1 MAGTA
6 RANGASAAEYS
17 GGWALGNYRVYEV
30 AEELGVDSKQLIQ
43 MLHQMDV
50 RVRSHMSTVT
60 EVQIARLRARL
71 ERERRGAAEET
82 EGAQTTTRR
91 RRRRRAAP
99 EPVEAEVVEAEADS
113 SLEEAA
119 AEEAPETGDEEIV
132 APAARREDVEDA
144 EADVVEAQE
153 ESPVD
158 AESPAEEETPV
169 EAEPDEVEQVKE
181 TETGVEQGV
190 TELVAEVDSDAGG
203 DDDEEMAA
211 ASVGEDVEEIAP
223 AAEIEESK
231 PAKRSVKPKP
241 VRRGMPETAPK
252 APAASAAPG
261 GTVRIQ
267 AEGYTTDGRRKSKR
281 DRKRSRRVD
290 RDAVQENV
298 KKTLATME
306 GGTSRRRRRDS
317 GPSQKEVEREQREQE
332 IEREKTTVRVNEFL
346 TVAELADLID
356 VTAQAIITS
365 AFKNLGLMVTI
376 NQRLDFD
383 QIELIC
389 DEFGFTAAREE
400 AYEADLPELQEE
412 AEDESEQV
420 ERAPVVTVMG
430 HVDHGKTSLLDLI
443 RRTNVIAGESGG
455 ITQHIGAYH
464 VVLDDGRAISF
475 LDTPGHEAFTA
486 MRARGAEI
494 TDLVVL
500 VVAADDAVMP
510 QTIEAISHARNA
522 GVPLIVAINKV
533 DLPAANIPKVKQ
545 DLLGQNVVLEEFGG
559 DVLVSE
565 VSAKTG
571 QGVEDLLEKV
581 LLQSE
586 LLDLKAKPT
595 GDARGTVV
603 EAELDKGMGP
613 VATVLVESGELNVG
627 DDFICGMFGGRV
639 RALLDERGNPVEQAG
654 PSIPVR
660 VLGIEGVPQA
670 GDKLVEMDAARVR
683 EVVQRRQQLEREKD
697 IRRRQRG
704 TKLED
709 IFEAVREG
717 GQATLNLIIKGDTD
731 GSVQALADSLERL
744 GTSEVAVEVI
754 HRGVGAINESDV
766 LLATTTAALII
777 GFHVRPDVKARLT
790 AERDDVEIRL
800 YSVIYEAV
808 EEVKLALEGLLAP
821 EQKEV
826 IVGTAEVRE
835 TFRVPKIGTVAGCFV
850 SDGEIHR
857 NLPVR
862 LLRDYVQ
869 IYSGR
874 IGSLKRF
881 KDDVREVRE
890 GYECGIGI
898 EGFNDVKIGDVIEC
912 YRVEEVARSL
922 AQSAAGN

>member
-1 MAGTA
+1 M
-6 RANGASAAEYS
+6 
-17 GGWALGNYRVYEV
+17 GNYRVYEV

-71 ERERRGAAEET
+71 ERERRGAAEEA
-82 EGAQTTTRR
+82 EDGQTTTRR
-91 RRRRRAAP
+91 RRRRRVAP
-99 EPVEAEVVEAEADS
+99 EPVEAEAVEVEEVEMPEDVGEEVTPESGDETELSPADV
-113 SLEEAA
+113 
-119 AEEAPETGDEEIV
+119 AEETEVEEEVAQPEVTV
-132 APAARREDVEDA
+132 AE
-144 EADVVEAQE
+144 QE
-153 ESPVD
+153 EGPV
-158 AESPAEEETPV
+158 
-169 EAEPDEVEQVKE
+169 DEVEQVEPEPEVEEEEVAETVAEADSE
-181 TETGVEQGV
+181 TETVVEEEPAEVAAEEV
-190 TELVAEVDSDAGG
+190 TEA
-203 DDDEEMAA
+203 
-211 ASVGEDVEEIAP
+211 VEP
-223 AAEIEESK
+223 AAEIEAPK
-231 PAKRSVKPKP
+231 PEKRPVKPKP
-241 VRRGMPETAPK
+241 VRRGLPKAAPK

-298 KKTLATME
+298 KKTLATIE
-306 GGTSRRRRRDS
+306 GGSSRRRRRDS
-317 GPSQKEVEREQREQE
+317 GPSQQEVEREQREQE
-332 IEREKTTVRVNEFL
+332 IEKEKTTVRVNEFL

-356 VTAQAIITS
+356 VSAQAIITS

-486 MRARGAEI
+486 MRARGAEV

-533 DLPAANIPKVKQ
+533 DLPAANVQKVKQ
-545 DLLGQNVVLEEFGG
+545 DLLGQNIVLEEFGG
-559 DVLVSE
+559 DVLASE

-571 QGVEDLLEKV
+571 QGVDDLLEKV

-639 RALLDERGNPVEQAG
+639 RALLDERGNPVEKAG

-660 VLGIEGVPQA
+660 VLGMEGVPQA

-777 GFHVRPDVKARLT
+777 GFHVRPDVKARMT
-790 AERDDVEIRL
+790 AEREDVEIRL

-821 EQKEV
+821 EQREV

-835 TFRVPKIGTVAGCFV
+835 TFRVPKVGTVAGCFV

-869 IYSGR
+869 IYSGK

-912 YRVEEVARSL
+912 YKVEEVARSL

>member
-1 MAGTA
+1 MA
-6 RANGASAAEYS
+6 
-17 GGWALGNYRVYEV
+17 NYRVYEA
-30 AEELGVDSKQLIQ
+30 AEELGVDSKQLIVI
-43 MLHQMDV
+43 LHQMDV

-60 EVQIARLRARL
+60 DVQIARLRARL
-71 ERERRGAAEET
+71 ERERRGTVDEGDAESS
-82 EGAQTTTRR
+82 GTRR
-91 RRRRRAAP
+91 RRRRRVAP
-99 EPVEAEVVEAEADS
+99 QPVEAETAEGLEDTEPAEADEADS
-113 SLEEAA
+113 EPDTIFADLEDDATPEAEQA
-119 AEEAPETGDEEIV
+119 S
-132 APAARREDVEDA
+132 VEDA
-144 EADVVEAQE
+144 EAVEVAADE
-153 ESPVD
+153 VD
-158 AESPAEEETPV
+158 DTAPAVLEETEIEIEGEAEDTAGEIESVREDPA
-169 EAEPDEVEQVKE
+169 AEPDEETDKLAAEDATEIELETAIVEA
-181 TETGVEQGV
+181 T
-190 TELVAEVDSDAGG
+190 
-203 DDDEEMAA
+203 
-211 ASVGEDVEEIAP
+211 
-223 AAEIEESK
+223 AEIELEIEEEPRK
-231 PAKRSVKPKP
+231 PPVKPKP
-241 VRRGMPETAPK
+241 VRRGLPETPA

-261 GTVRIQ
+261 GTVRVQ
-267 AEGYTTDGRRKSKR
+267 AEGYTTDGRRKGKR

-290 RDAVQENV
+290 REAVQENV
-298 KKTLATME
+298 KKTLASIDSSP
-306 GGTSRRRRRDS
+306 SRRRRRDT
-317 GPSQKEVEREQREQE
+317 GPSQQEVEREIREKE
-332 IEREKTTVRVNEFL
+332 IEAEKSTVRVNEFL

-365 AFKNLGLMVTI
+365 AFKNLGLMITI

-389 DEFGFTAAREE
+389 DEFGFSAAREE

-412 AEDESEQV
+412 AEDESDFV
-420 ERAPVVTVMG
+420 HRAPVVTVMG
-430 HVDHGKTSLLDLI
+430 HVDHGKTSVLDFV

-464 VVLDDGRAISF
+464 VQLEDGRAISF

-522 GVPLIVAINKV
+522 GVPLIVAINKI
-533 DLPAANIPKVKQ
+533 DLPTANVAKVKQ
-545 DLLGQNVVLEEFGG
+545 DLLSQNVVLEEFGG
-559 DVLVSE
+559 DVLSAA

-571 QGVEDLLEKV
+571 EGLDDLLDKI
-581 LLQSE
+581 LLQAE

-613 VATVLVESGELNVG
+613 VATVLIESGELNVG
-627 DDFICGMFGGRV
+627 DDFICGLFGGRV
-639 RALLDERGNPVEQAG
+639 RALLDERGNPVDAAG
-654 PSIPVR
+654 PAIPVR

-704 TKLED
+704 TRLED
-709 IFEAVREG
+709 IFAAVREG

-731 GSVQALADSLERL
+731 GSVQALADSLERI
-744 GTSEVAVEVI
+744 GTSEVAVEVV

-777 GFHVRPDVKARLT
+777 GFHVRPDVKSRLM
-790 AERDDVEIRL
+790 AERDDVEIRT

-808 EEVKLALEGLLAP
+808 EEVRLALEGMLRP
-821 EQKEV
+821 EKREV
-826 IVGTAEVRE
+826 IVGTAEIRE
-835 TFRVPKIGTVAGCFV
+835 TFRVPKVGTVAGCYV
-850 SDGEIHR
+850 GSGEIHR

-862 LLRDYVQ
+862 LLREYVQ
-869 IYSGR
+869 IYDGK

-898 EGFNDVKIGDVIEC
+898 DGYNDLKVGDMIEC
-912 YRVEEVARSL
+912 YKVEEVARSL

>member
-1 MAGTA
+1 M
-6 RANGASAAEYS
+6 
-17 GGWALGNYRVYEV
+17 GNYRVYEV

-50 RVRSHMSTVT
+50 RVRSHMSSVT

-71 ERERRGAAEET
+71 ERDRRGAAEEAD
-82 EGAQTTTRR
+82 GAQTTTRR

-99 EPVEAEVVEAEADS
+99 EPVEAEAVEAEDEVGPEESAVEEEADS
-113 SLEEAA
+113 GEEV
-119 AEEAPETGDEEIV
+119 TV
-132 APAARREDVEDA
+132 APAAHAEEAEEAEELAA
-144 EADVVEAQE
+144 EADVDVEVEAQE
-153 ESPVD
+153 V
-158 AESPAEEETPV
+158 APV
-169 EAEPDEVEQVKE
+169 EDRSDEVEKE
-181 TETGVEQGV
+181 PAPEVDESL
-190 TELVAEVDSDAGG
+190 TELAAEVDSDTGAAG
-203 DDDEEMAA
+203 EEEVAA
-211 ASVGEDVEEIAP
+211 PEVEEVVEDVTPIV
-223 AAEIEESK
+223 EIEESK
-231 PAKRSVKPKP
+231 PTKRTVKPKP
-241 VRRGMPETAPK
+241 VRRGMPKAAPK

-306 GGTSRRRRRDS
+306 GGTSRRRRREA
-317 GPSQKEVEREQREQE
+317 GPSQQEVEREQREQE

-389 DEFGFTAAREE
+389 DEFGFSAAREE

-412 AEDESEQV
+412 SEDISEQV

-533 DLPAANIPKVKQ
+533 DLPAANVQKVKQ

-559 DVLVSE
+559 DVLASE

-571 QGVEDLLEKV
+571 QGVDDLLDKV

-835 TFRVPKIGTVAGCFV
+835 TFRVPKVGTVAGCFV

-869 IYSGR
+869 IYSGK

-898 EGFNDVKIGDVIEC
+898 EGFNDVKVGDVIEC

>member
-1 MAGTA
+1 
-6 RANGASAAEYS
+6 
-17 GGWALGNYRVYEV
+17 LGNYRVYEV

-71 ERERRGAAEET
+71 ERERRGAPEDADS
-82 EGAQTTTRR
+82 AQTTTRR

-99 EPVEAEVVEAEADS
+99 EVVETEAVETEDEPEVEEIGPEQVEEPGEEETLAPAAHAEEIEVEAAELETAVEVEAEEIAAEEIAAEEPSDGTGREPEEEVEEGTGEEVVEAE
-113 SLEEAA
+113 
-119 AEEAPETGDEEIV
+119 
-132 APAARREDVEDA
+132 
-144 EADVVEAQE
+144 
-153 ESPVD
+153 
-158 AESPAEEETPV
+158 
-169 EAEPDEVEQVKE
+169 
-181 TETGVEQGV
+181 
-190 TELVAEVDSDAGG
+190 SDAGA
-203 DDDEEMAA
+203 EIELEPALPA
-211 ASVGEDVEEIAP
+211 GEVVEEIE
-223 AAEIEESK
+223 AAFEDEEEK
-231 PAKRSVKPKP
+231 PARRPVKPKP
-241 VRRGMPETAPK
+241 VRRGMPQAAPK

-306 GGTSRRRRRDS
+306 GGSSRRRRRDS
-317 GPSQKEVEREQREQE
+317 GPSQQEVEREQREQE

-356 VTAQAIITS
+356 VSAQAIITS

-400 AYEADLPELQEE
+400 GYEADLPELQEE
-412 AEDESEQV
+412 AEDERELV

-430 HVDHGKTSLLDLI
+430 HVDHGKTSLLDFI

-533 DLPAANIPKVKQ
+533 DLPAANVQKVKQ

-559 DVLVSE
+559 DVLASE

-571 QGVEDLLEKV
+571 QGVDDLLDKV

-639 RALLDERGNPVEQAG
+639 RALLDERGNPVERAG

-777 GFHVRPDVKARLT
+777 GFHVRPDVKARVT

-835 TFRVPKIGTVAGCFV
+835 TFRVPKVGTVAGCFV

-869 IYSGR
+869 IYSGK

-898 EGFNDVKIGDVIEC
+898 EGFNDVKVGDVIEC

>member
-1 MAGTA
+1 M
-6 RANGASAAEYS
+6 
-17 GGWALGNYRVYEV
+17 GNYRVYEV

-71 ERERRGAAEET
+71 ERERRGAPEDADS
-82 EGAQTTTRR
+82 AQTTTRR

-99 EPVEAEVVEAEADS
+99 EAVETEAVETEDEPEVEELGPEQVEEPGEEETLAPAAHAEEEIEVEAAELETAVAVEVEEISAEEPFDDAGREPDEEVEESAGEEVVEAEPDAGAEVDVEPALAADEVEEVEAAPE
-113 SLEEAA
+113 LEEAK
-119 AEEAPETGDEEIV
+119 P
-132 APAARREDVEDA
+132 ARR
-144 EADVVEAQE
+144 
-153 ESPVD
+153 P
-158 AESPAEEETPV
+158 
-169 EAEPDEVEQVKE
+169 
-181 TETGVEQGV
+181 
-190 TELVAEVDSDAGG
+190 
-203 DDDEEMAA
+203 
-211 ASVGEDVEEIAP
+211 
-223 AAEIEESK
+223 
-231 PAKRSVKPKP
+231 VKPKP
-241 VRRGMPETAPK
+241 VRRGMPKAAPQ

-306 GGTSRRRRRDS
+306 GGSSRRRRRDS
-317 GPSQKEVEREQREQE
+317 GPSQQEVEREQREQE

-356 VTAQAIITS
+356 VSAQAIITS

-400 AYEADLPELQEE
+400 GYEADLPELQEE
-412 AEDESEQV
+412 AEDERELV

-430 HVDHGKTSLLDLI
+430 HVDHGKTSLLDFI

-533 DLPAANIPKVKQ
+533 DLPAANVQKVKQ

-559 DVLVSE
+559 DVLASE

-571 QGVEDLLEKV
+571 QGVEDLLDKV

-603 EAELDKGMGP
+603 EAELDRGMGP

-639 RALLDERGNPVEQAG
+639 RALLDERGNPVEKAG

-777 GFHVRPDVKARLT
+777 GFHVRPDVKARVT

-808 EEVKLALEGLLAP
+808 EEVKLALEGLLTP
-821 EQKEV
+821 DQKEV

-835 TFRVPKIGTVAGCFV
+835 TFRVPKVGTVAGCFV

-869 IYSGR
+869 IYSGK

-898 EGFNDVKIGDVIEC
+898 EGFNDVKVGDVIEC

>member
-1 MAGTA
+1 M
-6 RANGASAAEYS
+6 
-17 GGWALGNYRVYEV
+17 GNYRVYEV

-60 EVQIARLRARL
+60 EAQIARLRARL
-71 ERERRGAAEET
+71 ERERRGAGD
-82 EGAQTTTRR
+82 EGESDQAGTRR
-91 RRRRRAAP
+91 RRRRRVVP
-99 EPVEAEVVEAEADS
+99 QPVEAESADAPEAAEQPTGSEEDEVAADVAAQARETPAEVLADRPGAAEGLPVSDEPSPEPGQEAGEIAAIEQSEDVAADERAGARPLADS
-113 SLEEAA
+113 EESEAVSTEV
-119 AEEAPETGDEEIV
+119 EEPADEDEE
-132 APAARREDVEDA
+132 
-144 EADVVEAQE
+144 
-153 ESPVD
+153 
-158 AESPAEEETPV
+158 
-169 EAEPDEVEQVKE
+169 DEVLADEFEEPEPKPVKR
-181 TETGVEQGV
+181 
-190 TELVAEVDSDAGG
+190 
-203 DDDEEMAA
+203 
-211 ASVGEDVEEIAP
+211 P
-223 AAEIEESK
+223 
-231 PAKRSVKPKP
+231 VKPKP
-241 VRRGMPETAPK
+241 VRRGMPETPK

-267 AEGYTTDGRRKSKR
+267 AEGYTTDGRRKGKR

-290 RDAVQENV
+290 REAVQENV
-298 KKTLATME
+298 KKTLASMDS
-306 GGTSRRRRRDS
+306 GSSRRRRRDT
-317 GPSQKEVEREQREQE
+317 GPSQQEVEREQREQE

-356 VTAQAIITS
+356 VSAQAIITS
-365 AFKNLGLMVTI
+365 AFKNLGLMITI

-389 DEFGFTAAREE
+389 DEFGFTAVREE

-412 AEDESEQV
+412 AEDASELIA
-420 ERAPVVTVMG
+420 RAPVVTVMG
-430 HVDHGKTSLLDLI
+430 HVDHGKTSLLDFI

-510 QTIEAISHARNA
+510 QTVEAISHARNA
-522 GVPLIVAINKV
+522 GVPLIVAINKI
-533 DLPAANIPKVKQ
+533 DLPSANVQKVKQ
-545 DLLGQNVVLEEFGG
+545 DLLSQNVVLEEFGG
-559 DVLVSE
+559 EVLSAE

-571 QGVEDLLEKV
+571 AGVDDLLEKM
-581 LLQSE
+581 LLQAE

-613 VATVLVESGELNVG
+613 VATVLIESGELNVG
-627 DDFICGMFGGRV
+627 DDFICGLFGGRV
-639 RALLDERGNPVEQAG
+639 RALMDERGNPVEQAG

-744 GTSEVAVEVI
+744 GTSEVAVEVV

-790 AERDDVEIRL
+790 AEREDVEIRL

-821 EQKEV
+821 EQKEI

-835 TFRVPKIGTVAGCFV
+835 TFKVPRVGTVAGCFV
-850 SDGEIHR
+850 SNGEIHR

-869 IYSGR
+869 IYDGR

-898 EGFNDVKIGDVIEC
+898 DGFNDLKVGDVIEC
-912 YRVEEVARSL
+912 YRVEQVARSL
-922 AQSAAGN
+922 AQSAAGS

>member
-1 MAGTA
+1 MA
-6 RANGASAAEYS
+6 
-17 GGWALGNYRVYEV
+17 NYRVYEA
-30 AEELGVDSKQLIQ
+30 AEELGVDSKQLIVI
-43 MLHQMDV
+43 LHQMDV

-60 EVQIARLRARL
+60 DVQIARLRARL
-71 ERERRGAAEET
+71 ERERRGTVDEGDAESS
-82 EGAQTTTRR
+82 GTRR
-91 RRRRRAAP
+91 RRRRRVAP
-99 EPVEAEVVEAEADS
+99 QPVEAETAEGLEDTEPAEADEADS
-113 SLEEAA
+113 EPDTIFADLEDDATPEAEQA
-119 AEEAPETGDEEIV
+119 S
-132 APAARREDVEDA
+132 VEDA
-144 EADVVEAQE
+144 EAVEVAADEVDDTAPAVLE
-153 ESPVD
+153 ET
-158 AESPAEEETPV
+158 EIEIEGEAEETAGEIESVREDPA
-169 EAEPDEVEQVKE
+169 AEPDEETDKLAAEDATEIELETAIVEA
-181 TETGVEQGV
+181 T
-190 TELVAEVDSDAGG
+190 
-203 DDDEEMAA
+203 
-211 ASVGEDVEEIAP
+211 
-223 AAEIEESK
+223 AEIELEIEEK
-231 PAKRSVKPKP
+231 PRKPPVKPKP
-241 VRRGMPETAPK
+241 VRRGLPETPT

-261 GTVRIQ
+261 GTVRVQ
-267 AEGYTTDGRRKSKR
+267 AEGYTTDGRRKGKR

-290 RDAVQENV
+290 REAVQENV
-298 KKTLATME
+298 KKTLASIDSSP
-306 GGTSRRRRRDS
+306 SRRRRRDT
-317 GPSQKEVEREQREQE
+317 GPSQQEVEREIREKE
-332 IEREKTTVRVNEFL
+332 IEAEKSTVRVNEFL

-365 AFKNLGLMVTI
+365 AFKNLGLMITI

-389 DEFGFTAAREE
+389 DEFGFSAAREE

-412 AEDESEQV
+412 AEDESDFV
-420 ERAPVVTVMG
+420 HRAPVVTVMG
-430 HVDHGKTSLLDLI
+430 HVDHGKTSVLDFV

-464 VVLDDGRAISF
+464 VQLEDGRAISF

-522 GVPLIVAINKV
+522 GVPLIVAINKI
-533 DLPAANIPKVKQ
+533 DLPTANVAKVKQ
-545 DLLGQNVVLEEFGG
+545 DLLSQNVVLEEFGG
-559 DVLVSE
+559 DVLSAA

-571 QGVEDLLEKV
+571 EGLDDLLDKV
-581 LLQSE
+581 LLQAE

-613 VATVLVESGELNVG
+613 VATVLIESGELNVG
-627 DDFICGMFGGRV
+627 DDFICGLFGGRV
-639 RALLDERGNPVEQAG
+639 RALLDERGNPVDAAG
-654 PSIPVR
+654 PAIPVR

-704 TKLED
+704 TRLED
-709 IFEAVREG
+709 IFAAVREG

-731 GSVQALADSLERL
+731 GSVQALADSLERI
-744 GTSEVAVEVI
+744 GTSEVAVEVV

-777 GFHVRPDVKARLT
+777 GFHVRPDVKSRLM
-790 AERDDVEIRL
+790 AERDDVEIRT

-808 EEVKLALEGLLAP
+808 EEVRLALEGMLRP
-821 EQKEV
+821 EKREV
-826 IVGTAEVRE
+826 IVGTAEIRE
-835 TFRVPKIGTVAGCFV
+835 TFRVPKVGTVAGCYV
-850 SDGEIHR
+850 GSGEIHR

-862 LLRDYVQ
+862 LLREYVQ
-869 IYSGR
+869 IYDGK

-898 EGFNDVKIGDVIEC
+898 DGYNDLKVGDMIEC
-912 YRVEEVARSL
+912 YKVEEVARSL
-922 AQSAAGN
+922 AQSAAGD